1 MKDFCFEVIFR
12 KYAVLLTMGML
23 DFLRQTI

>member
-1 MKDFCFEVIFR
+1 MKDFCSEVIFR
-12 KYAVLLTMGML
+12 KYAVVLTVGML